1 MLSQH
6 KINRLLTIKEKALSL
21 WKLITEFMHIL
32 VSSDTHVS
40 TGIGVVTYDVMHL
53 WNIAPGYH
61 VG

>member
-1 MLSQH
+1 
-6 KINRLLTIKEKALSL
+6 
-21 WKLITEFMHIL
+21 MHIL